1 MSELEKAKQ
10 IAAEAFN
17 FKSTAYTTIEQQNEI
32 IEVNRKA
39 FMQILSLSS
48 LTIPKSIAEMLNFIF
63 DNHFDFNDDVSWVIA
78 NIYFLPTDEDYYN
91 FDGWIN
97 LSVDNHNLALAYLA
111 GKALGVDL
119 VKVVEG

>member
-17 FKSTAYTTIEQQNEI
+17 FKSKAYTTIEQQNEI

-48 LTIPKSIAEMLNFIF
+48 LTIPQSIADELDGYFKYKNPFEAILR
-63 DNHFDFNDDVSWVIA
+63 DYSVRSNDVIEELRDYLDFLHS
-78 NIYFLPTDEDYYN
+78 
-91 FDGWIN
+91 N
-97 LSVDNHNLALAYLA
+97 LELCIIYLA

-119 VKVVEG
+119 VKVGEG